1 MKPAEKFVT
10 LNCDELDWED
20 GTSVVGLPP
29 GVQVKIIAEG
39 EDDVSERVDKF
50 VRFPPGY
57 VEPLH
62 IHDHL
67 HSTLIIEGEMHT
79 HGKILKAGDFMF
91 GGPGEQHG
99 PMHYP
104 KGCTVFSCSRAKKM
118 NQIHR
123 SPEAGRDSDLTGA
136 RPAAAR
142 GE

>member
-1 MKPAEKFVT
+1 MERAQELLAVHA
-10 LNCDELDWED
+10 DDLDWED
-20 GTSVVGLPP
+20 GTKVIGLPP
-29 GVQVKIIAEG
+29 GVEVKIIAQG
-39 EDDVSERVDKF
+39 FDGVSERVDKF

-67 HSTLIIEGEMHT
+67 HSTLIIEGEMHL
-79 HGKILKAGDFMF
+79 HGKILRRGDFMF

-104 KGCTVFSCSRAKKM
+104 IGCTVFSCSRAQKM

-123 SPEAGRDSDLTGA
+123 HPEAARGSDLTKG
-136 RPAAAR
+136 R
-142 GE
+142 